1 MLFGELFHP
10 QAANATIGFFKTG
23 APITVAVQG
32 PSSPA
37 VAGFTV
43 SGIVTASD
51 GATGLRN
58 VRVTLTDQNGVVG
71 AATTSSFGFY
81 AFDNV
86 APGQSYTVRV
96 SSQFYRF
103 QPRLIQVAGDL
114 ANVNF
119 VGLE

>member
-1 MLFGELFHP
+1 MLFGEFFHP
-10 QAANATIGFFKTG
+10 QAANTTIGFFKTG
-23 APITVAVQG
+23 AVQG
-32 PSSPA
+32 PSSPG

-51 GATGLRN
+51 GTTGLRN